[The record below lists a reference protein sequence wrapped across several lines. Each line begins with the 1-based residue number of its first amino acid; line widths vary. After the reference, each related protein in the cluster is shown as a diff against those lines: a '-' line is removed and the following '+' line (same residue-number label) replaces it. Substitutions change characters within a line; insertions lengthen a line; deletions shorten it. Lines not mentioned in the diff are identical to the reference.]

1 VIWGIVYLI
10 AVAAFVVRVRTP
22 DEVMPDPVHPMAGE
36 SLHLVRLHHGLLA
49 VLLLGSPLEA
59 LLFGGVQ
66 RGRAVGAFLLGA
78 GVVLYRVAGR
88 ALGEALSPFTE
99 PRAGAA
105 LVTRGLYRYLR
116 HPMYL
121 SQAMIALGAPLTL
134 GSRYL
139 IVLAPVALL
148 VLALR
153 IGREE
158 DALARTFPEY
168 SRYAATTKRL
178 VPFLY

>member
-1 VIWGIVYLI
+1 MIWGLYYL
-10 AVAAFVVRVRTP
+10 VVLLAFVVRVRTV
-22 DEVMPDPVHPMAGE
+22 DEPMPDPVHPVAGE
-36 SLHLVRLHHGLLA
+36 SLHLVRLHHVLLA
-49 VLLLGSPLEA
+49 LLLVGSPLEA
-59 LLFGGVQ
+59 IIVGGVE
-66 RGRAVGAFLLGA
+66 RGRLAGALLLGA

-99 PRAGAA
+99 PRAGAT

-134 GSRYL
+134 GSRYV
-139 IVLAPVALL
+139 IALAPPALV

-153 IGREE
+153 IGQEE

-168 SRYAATTKRL
+168 SRYAATTKRVL
-178 VPFLY
+178 PFVF

>member
-1 VIWGIVYLI
+1 MIWGLFYFVMM
-10 AVAAFVVRVRTP
+10 VVFVVRVQTVDDLPPEPLQPRP
-22 DEVMPDPVHPMAGE
+22 GE

-49 VLLLGSPLEA
+49 LLLVGSPLEA
-59 LLFGGVQ
+59 ALLGGIE
-66 RGRAVGAFLLGA
+66 RGRPAGALLLGV
-78 GVVLYRVAGR
+78 GVVLYRLAGR
-88 ALGEALSPFTE
+88 SLGDALSPFTE
-99 PRAGAA
+99 PRAGAP

-134 GSRYL
+134 GSRYA
-139 IVLAPVALL
+139 IALAPAALL

-168 SRYAATTKRL
+168 SRYAATTKR
-178 VPFLY
+178 VFPFVY

>member
-1 VIWGIVYLI
+1 VIWGLFYVV
-10 AVAAFVVRVRTP
+10 AVLAFVVRLRTV
-22 DEVMPDPVHPMAGE
+22 DEAMPDPVYPVVGE
-36 SLHLVRLHHGLLA
+36 SLHLVRLHHILLA
-49 VLLLGSPLEA
+49 LLLAGPPLEA
-59 LLFGGVQ
+59 VIGGGVG
-66 RGRAVGAFLLGA
+66 RGRAVGAFLLGT

-99 PRAGAA
+99 PRAGAT

-134 GSRYL
+134 GSRYA
-139 IVLAPVALL
+139 IALAPPALL

-168 SRYAATTKRL
+168 SRYAATTKRVL
-178 VPFLY
+178 PFVY

>member
-1 VIWGIVYLI
+1 VIWGLFYVV
-10 AVAAFVVRVRTP
+10 AVLAFVVRVRTV

-36 SLHLVRLHHGLLA
+36 SLHLVRLHHVILA
-49 VLLLGSPLEA
+49 LLLVGPPLEA
-59 LLFGGVQ
+59 LVVGGVE
-66 RGRAVGAFLLGA
+66 RGRLAGALLLGA

-99 PRAGAA
+99 PRAGAL

-134 GSRYL
+134 GSRYV
-139 IVLAPVALL
+139 IALAPPALL

-168 SRYAATTKRL
+168 SRYAATTKR
-178 VPFLY
+178 VFPFVY